1 MEILLLAHLDLSNA
15 SETKF
20 TALERHLIE
29 WSCQHFLLLLGTKLK
44 DSMLL
49 DQC

>member
-1 MEILLLAHLDLSNA
+1 MGILLLAHLDLFSA

-29 WSCQHFLLLLGTKLK
+29 RNFQHFMLLLGTKLK